1 MKPTQKLESLYI
13 HITLFLRYK
22 ARQGV
27 HNMLLFVDEVCHYFG
42 VKIAMY
48 FAYLGH
54 YTTALTIPTT
64 AALLFWFISGQ
75 SQVRVI
81 MHRS

>member
-1 MKPTQKLESLYI
+1 MKRNQKLESLYI
-13 HITLFLRYK
+13 HITLFPQYK
-22 ARQGV
+22 ARRCV
-27 HNMLLFVDEVCHYFG
+27 HNTLLFADEVCQYFG

-54 YTTALTIPTT
+54 YTTALTIPTS
-64 AALLFWFISGQ
+64 AALLFWLISGQ